1 MSGKCLQLQK
11 WPGGRQ
17 PVCKH
22 RQSGFEMTAVTLSQ
36 IGEASQITFSYF
48 INADRLPDYIAIYLS
63 QAARMQHISLQTCL
77 LHCYI
82 K

>member
-1 MSGKCLQLQK
+1 MPGKCLQLHK

-17 PVCKH
+17 PVSKQ
-22 RQSGFEMTAVTLSQ
+22 RQSGFEMTAMTLSQ
-36 IGEASQITFSYF
+36 IGEACQITFNYF

-63 QAARMQHISLQTCL
+63 QAARMQHISLQTHL